1 MILIQ
6 TYIQCFHVVENCQE
20 NYLVGGDSCPQ
31 MQALGIW
38 HSGWGGQQPHTM
50 VCHKYADLVLGCDVS
65 ECIKIHTLGP
75 QGVKGD

>member
-1 MILIQ
+1 M
-6 TYIQCFHVVENCQE
+6 QCFHVVENCWE
-20 NYLVGGDSCPQ
+20 NYLVGGNSCPQ
-31 MQALGIW
+31 MQALGMQ

-50 VCHKYADLVLGCDVS
+50 VGHKHADLVLDCDTS

>member
-1 MILIQ
+1 M
-6 TYIQCFHVVENCQE
+6 VENCRE

-75 QGVKGD
+75 QRVKGD